1 VSLLRPRALAV
12 AGLMLGSAL
21 WAPPAAAQPA
31 QGGAAPAA
39 EAAPTSSKDPF
50 ESLNRRVFRFNE
62 VVDESVLKPM
72 AQGYQRWVPEPVRTS
87 VDNVLG
93 NLGDVWSTANQLL
106 QGKLGNATA
115 MTMRVLTNTVFGVGG
130 LFDPASLMGL
140 DRQSED
146 FGQTLGRWGVPPGP
160 YVVLPLLGPST
171 LRDTAGKPL
180 DIYYSPSYVAES
192 TAASIGISGL
202 QVVSVRAGLL
212 SASNMLDGIAL
223 DKYSFLRDAYLARR
237 RSQVYDGDP
246 PDEPETPD
254 DSPLEPVGNTAPAPA
269 SAPAA
274 TVAEPAASAP

>member
-1 VSLLRPRALAV
+1 MSFTLRRPLAMASLLLGC
-12 AGLMLGSAL
+12 GLIASNA
-21 WAPPAAAQPA
+21 WAQ
-31 QGGAAPAA
+31 AA
-39 EAAPTSSKDPF
+39 EAAPASAPASSKDPF
-50 ESLNRRVFRFNE
+50 ESFNRRIFRFNDA
-62 VVDESVLKPM
+62 VDEAVLKPV

-106 QGKLGNATA
+106 QGKVGNATA

-171 LRDTAGKPL
+171 VRDTVGKPL
-180 DIYYSPSYVAES
+180 DIYYSPSYVAE
-192 TAASIGISGL
+192 TTVASIGISGL

-212 SASNMLDGIAL
+212 SAADMLDGIAL

-237 RSQVYDGDP
+237 RNQVYDGDP
-246 PDEPETPD
+246 PEEPQAPEEADEPVNPEAVSAP
-254 DSPLEPVGNTAPAPA
+254 PAMAEPVVAPSVP
-269 SAPAA
+269 PAA
-274 TVAEPAASAP
+274 AP